1 MSFLTTT
8 PYRDQLPAGSDFFNR
23 PFSALGQFTDVYKRH
38 VAYETELVASK
49 RRKKL
54 EDAQK
59 RKEFLKEHGVEPGF
73 LTGTWM
79 DKFGT
84 VEGDEAKAKRE
95 GKEGGVVDADL
106 QSPVAMQAIGG
117 DAVGVVR
124 VDENNGMEPQEQ
136 PPRTEKR
143 KVKKWL
149 GIW

>member
-8 PYRDQLPAGSDFFNR
+8 PYRDQLPSGSDFFNR

-84 VEGDEAKAKRE
+84 VEGDEAKARRE
-95 GKEGGVVDADL
+95 GVVEADL
-106 QSPVAMQAIGG
+106 QSPVAMQAVGG
-117 DAVGVVR
+117 DGVGVAVASGSGE
-124 VDENNGMEPQEQ
+124 DGGGQAEEQ
-136 PPRTEKR
+136 PRRERK

>member
-95 GKEGGVVDADL
+95 GKEVVADSDL
-106 QSPVAMQAIGG
+106 QSPVAVQAVGG

-124 VDENNGMEPQEQ
+124 EEGENVGLQSEEQ
-136 PPRTEKR
+136 PRREKK

>member
-1 MSFLTTT
+1 MSFLTST
-8 PYRDQLPAGSDFFNR
+8 PYREQLPSGSDFFNR

-54 EDAQK
+54 EDASK

-84 VEGDEAKAKRE
+84 VEGDAAKAKRE
-95 GKEGGVVDADL
+95 GKEGEVAADV
-106 QSPVAMQAIGG
+106 QSPVAMQAMGG

-124 VDENNGMEPQEQ
+124 EDADEAGGPGEEQ
-136 PPRTEKR
+136 PRKERK